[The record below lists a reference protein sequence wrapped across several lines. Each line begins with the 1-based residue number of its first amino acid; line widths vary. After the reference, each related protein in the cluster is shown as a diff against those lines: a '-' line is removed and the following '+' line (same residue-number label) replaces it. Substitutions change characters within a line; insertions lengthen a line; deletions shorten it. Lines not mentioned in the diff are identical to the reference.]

1 MTIRW
6 TQLSSKESMTK
17 HYDSDEH
24 KGVVEEESPRATTSH
39 SSMTGQLGHRTPD
52 PDVKDNDSDFPEP
65 GAREEHSGES
75 GS

>member
-1 MTIRW
+1 
-6 TQLSSKESMTK
+6 MTK

-39 SSMTGQLGHRTPD
+39 PSISGQLGHRTND
-52 PDVKDNDSDFPEP
+52 SDVKDNDSDFPEP
-65 GAREEHSGES
+65 GAREEHSGKP